1 MDKLNGELQRLH
13 FLPEQRVEAG
23 QSALGLAFR
32 RAADWES
39 AALLWRAVQDELD
52 LPAPAVSVDGQGYRL
67 WFSLAE
73 PVDDQQ
79 ARRFLD
85 GLQRRYLA
93 DLPASRLEFGIAGN
107 LPPSP
112 LAEPERWAA
121 FIDPGMGS
129 MFTTE
134 PWLDMAPNRNQQADL
149 LAAFTSMKFAE
160 FERALAQ
167 LKPIG
172 NIAAADSGNSLPGVT
187 APMLDTLILA
197 GSYADPKSFLLAVM
211 NAPNA
216 SAQQRIEAAKA
227 LLPYF
232 EKCLHIERSTQ

>member
-1 MDKLNGELQRLH
+1 MDKLSGELQRLH

-52 LPAPAVSVDGQGYRL
+52 LPAPAVSVDGQGYCL

-85 GLQRRYLA
+85 GLQRRYLT

-107 LPPSP
+107 LPPCP

-134 PWLDMAPNRNQQADL
+134 PWLEMAPNRNQQADL
-149 LAAFTSMKFAE
+149 LAAFTSMRTSDFV
-160 FERALAQ
+160 RALALLQ
-167 LKPIG
+167 PAGQPVEDDG
-172 NIAAADSGNSLPGVT
+172 NT
-187 APMLDTLILA
+187 AESSASFLA
-197 GSYADPKSFLLAVM
+197 LQGPFANPKQFLLAVM
-211 NAPNA
+211 NDPGA
-216 SAQQRIEAAKA
+216 SPQQSIEAAKA

-232 EKCLHIERSTQ
+232 EKAL